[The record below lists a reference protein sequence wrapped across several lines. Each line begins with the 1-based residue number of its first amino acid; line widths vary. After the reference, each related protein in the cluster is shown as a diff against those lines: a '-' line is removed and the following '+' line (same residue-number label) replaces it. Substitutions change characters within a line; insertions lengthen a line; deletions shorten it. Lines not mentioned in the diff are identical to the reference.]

1 MLKLKHFLSKRARI
15 LLMLCALG
23 AAIGYTGSWH
33 WVAELLSHFFLQY
46 WLIAAGALLVLL
58 WAGDRKW
65 SLAGVA
71 ILTLLSLALAPYYF
85 PLQAAAATERS
96 AQLTVLQFNAAQ
108 NPSQAIPWLEQN
120 ATAIDLV
127 ILIEATPE
135 FQDGIARLHTHFPHQ
150 LLELRDGPFGIALLS
165 RHPLSAMV
173 KLDLAGDAFPALA
186 AQVLAPGWTTPLHVF
201 AIHPP
206 PPVNSE
212 LAQLR
217 EQYLTNLAGV
227 AARSKKDALI
237 VAGDFNATPWS
248 PLFRRFM
255 QASALQDSQSTQGLL
270 STWPAATAR
279 YTGMFGLPIDA
290 LLHSDKI
297 GIAARGSGP
306 YLDSDH
312 LPVITTIYPRD
323 AVVSKPQTVW

>member
-1 MLKLKHFLSKRARI
+1 MLKLKHFLSRRARI
-15 LLMLCALG
+15 LLMLSALG

-33 WVAELLSHFFLQY
+33 WVAELFSHFFLQY

-65 SLAGVA
+65 SLAGAA
-71 ILTLLSLALAPYYF
+71 ILALLSLGLTPYYL
-85 PLQAAAATERS
+85 PLQAAAATVRS
-96 AQLTVLQFNAAQ
+96 AQLTVFQFNAAQ
-108 NPSQAIPWLEQN
+108 NPAQAIPWLEQN
-120 ATAIDLV
+120 AATIDLV
-127 ILIEATPE
+127 ILIEATPD
-135 FQDGIARLHTHFPHQ
+135 FQAGVDRLHKYFPHQ

-165 RHPLSAMV
+165 RHPLTAKA
-173 KLDLAGDAFPALA
+173 KLDFAGDAFPALA
-186 AQVLAPGWTTPLHVF
+186 AQVQAPGWTTPLHVI

-217 EQYLTNLAGV
+217 AQYLTNLAAV
-227 AARSKKDALI
+227 AARNKDALI
-237 VAGDFNATPWS
+237 VAGDINATPWS

-297 GIAARGSGP
+297 GIAAHGSGP

-312 LPVITTIYPRD
+312 LPVITTIHPRD
-323 AVVSKPQTVW
+323 AVMGKVQTVW